1 MKEDPMADTWPKTVR
16 ATFQPDVPLEVDEAE
31 YTDLQRQGL
40 LVDDGSATAAK
51 LKAARAE
58 KEGDK

>member
-1 MKEDPMADTWPKTVR
+1 MADTWPKTVR

-40 LVDDGSATAAK
+40 LVDDGSANEETAAK